1 MKCKFLFV
9 LLFLLSTIVKAQMDE
24 CGFSTHISINNL
36 TIRKG
41 NIYSA
46 KDAVSCALVNK
57 NRSIGLSY
65 FAKDDDFLYGVT
77 FDISDFDDDYMVD
90 EKKTISD
97 NFYNLEQFVYKDLK
111 ENKEIKNTDLGIMF
125 LFGIKIVGNER
136 TKLYFSN
143 RFGMKNVSDR
153 FSKVVLKES
162 GGNNYYLANYRFKVS
177 PLLVYNPSLELEY
190 SPLDQQVS
198 CFIYSG
204 LYFQQ
209 YSCLTQVDIIN
220 SKDIEFNYP
229 VSTDRR
235 YISLSTTIMT
245 GIGLRVSIW

>member
-9 LLFLLSTIVKAQMDE
+9 IFMLMGIVGKAQMDE
-24 CGFSTHISINNL
+24 YGFSTHISINNL

-41 NIYSA
+41 NISSA
-46 KDAVSCALVNK
+46 KDAVSNALVNK

-65 FAKDDDFLYGVT
+65 FAKDGDFLYGVT

-90 EKKTISD
+90 DKFIISD

-111 ENKEIKNTDLGIMF
+111 ENKDIENTDLGVMF
-125 LFGIKIVGNER
+125 LFGVNIVGNER

-143 RFGMKNVSDR
+143 RLGMKNVSDR
-153 FSKVVLKES
+153 LSKVVLKES
-162 GGNNYYLANYRFKVS
+162 GSNNYYLANYRFKVS

-190 SPLDQQVS
+190 APFDQQVS

-229 VSTDRR
+229 VSTERR